1 MTAADISLTIG
12 LIVALAVT
20 VGNVRAWG
28 WLGTIAASY
37 VVATIYWRLGG
48 PEAPFVAG
56 MCDAAIC
63 LAVYFLARNKWEIV
77 VGKLY
82 LASVAVNM
90 VYYFGTMGLVASLSH
105 NDYAAILEAINW
117 LALIWIGGTTSLQLV
132 GEDDGVS
139 AHSLC
144 RNLYRLMHPVFRPRR
159 HPPFTAKAH
168 ARR

>member
-12 LIVALAVT
+12 LVLALAFT
-20 VGNVRAWG
+20 MGNRRAWG
-28 WLGTIAASY
+28 WLAAMAASY
-37 VVATIYWRLGG
+37 VASTIYWRLSG

-63 LAVYFLARNKWEIV
+63 LAVYFLAKNRWEIV

-90 VYYFGTMGLVASLSH
+90 VYYFGTMGLIASLSH

-132 GEDDGVS
+132 GKDDGVS
-139 AHSLC
+139 AHSLS
-144 RNLYRLMHPVFRPRR
+144 RNLSRLVHPLSRPRR